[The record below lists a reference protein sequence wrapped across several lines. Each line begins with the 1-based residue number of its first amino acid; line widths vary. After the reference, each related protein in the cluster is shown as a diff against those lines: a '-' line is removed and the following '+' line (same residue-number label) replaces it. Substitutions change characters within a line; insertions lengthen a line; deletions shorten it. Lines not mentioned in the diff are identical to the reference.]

1 MTFFFESNSNVGGV
15 VSEKTKRMG
24 ESQNSSE
31 RDISV

>member
-15 VSEKTKRMG
+15 VSKKTKRMR

-31 RDISV
+31 RDIEI